1 MLSELFI
8 KNFAIIDEV
17 RIYFNDGLNIL
28 TGETG
33 TGKSIIIN
41 AISLL
46 CGGRSNT
53 SFVGKRGDFS
63 FVEGVFF
70 LSDYEYEFISDKLER
85 LNLDILIDDKL
96 LSVSRT
102 VYKNGRSVSKLN
114 NVVVNNSHLSE
125 IMVGILN
132 ICGQHD
138 SYTLFNRTNF
148 IDILD
153 SFCDDKFNEKLQKVG
168 FIYNEIKKKTLYL
181 KKLKDKVE
189 NFDDNIL
196 ELKDELE
203 TLNSLNLNEL
213 DDLLLESEIERYSN
227 SKDIISHCYS
237 VMELF
242 DSENSDITLF
252 SMLNE
257 INRHLFEI
265 ENDDKSFNCSE
276 SFENTIFDLKEIYS
290 KIKNYYESMYIDE
303 ESLLIL
309 QEKYNLLNDLKRK
322 YKTDKK
328 GLIDLKNNLEE
339 EIFLLEDSKNILH
352 SESKNLKQLK
362 SEYVELS
369 YNISSLRKKT
379 ANSFEKMIEKEL
391 KDLDLKNAI
400 FSIDIIST
408 NKITSIGFD
417 EVKFLISTNKGEELK
432 EISKVASGG
441 EMSRIMLGFKK
452 VLSDRDKISTLV
464 FDEIDAGIS
473 GITAQTVGEKLVD
486 ISRNHQLIVIS
497 HLPQISVLSDT
508 HFVISKET
516 FGNDTL
522 TKVTKADDEEKIME
536 ISRLIGGAN
545 INELTKN
552 QSKEMIKTADDK
564 KVEIRCIK
572 K

>member
-33 TGKSIIIN
+33 AGKSIIIN

-70 LSDYEYEFISDKLER
+70 LSDYEYEFISDKLDR

-114 NVVVNNSHLSE
+114 NVVVNNSHLAE

-148 IDILD
+148 IDVLD

-168 FIYNEIKKKTLYL
+168 FIYGEIKKKTLYL

-189 NFDDNIL
+189 NFDDDIL

-203 TLNSLNLNEL
+203 MLNSLNLDDL
-213 DDLLLESEIERYSN
+213 DDLSLESEIERYSN

-276 SFENTIFDLKEIYS
+276 SFENTIFDLKEVYS

-339 EIFLLEDSKNILH
+339 EIFLLEDSKNILY
-352 SESKNLKQLK
+352 SESQNLKQLK

-369 YNISSLRKKT
+369 NNISSLRKKT

-400 FSIDIIST
+400 FSVDIIST
-408 NKITSIGFD
+408 NKITSTGFD

-473 GITAQTVGEKLVD
+473 GITAQIVGEKLVD
-486 ISRNHQLIVIS
+486 ISKNHQLIVIS

-552 QSKEMIKTADDK
+552 QSKEMIKIADDK

>member
-33 TGKSIIIN
+33 AGKSIIIN

-70 LSDYEYEFISDKLER
+70 LSDYEYEFISDKLDR

-114 NVVVNNSHLSE
+114 NVVVNNSHLAE

-148 IDILD
+148 IDVLD

-168 FIYNEIKKKTLYL
+168 FIYGEIKKKTLYL

-189 NFDDNIL
+189 NFDDDIL

-203 TLNSLNLNEL
+203 MLNSLNLDDL
-213 DDLLLESEIERYSN
+213 DDLSLESEIERYSN

-276 SFENTIFDLKEIYS
+276 SFENTIFDLKEVYS

-303 ESLLIL
+303 EGLLIL

-339 EIFLLEDSKNILH
+339 EIFLLEDSKNILY
-352 SESKNLKQLK
+352 SESQNLKQLK

-369 YNISSLRKKT
+369 NNISSLRKKT

-400 FSIDIIST
+400 FSVDIIST
-408 NKITSIGFD
+408 NKITSTGFD

-473 GITAQTVGEKLVD
+473 GITAQIVGEKLVD
-486 ISRNHQLIVIS
+486 ISKNHQLIVIS

>member
-33 TGKSIIIN
+33 AGKSIIIN

-70 LSDYEYEFISDKLER
+70 LSDYEYEFISDKLDI

-114 NVVVNNSHLSE
+114 NVVVNNSHLAE

-148 IDILD
+148 IDVLD

-168 FIYNEIKKKTLYL
+168 FIYGEIKKKTLYL

-189 NFDDNIL
+189 NFDDDIL

-203 TLNSLNLNEL
+203 RLNSLNLDDL
-213 DDLLLESEIERYSN
+213 DDLSLESEIERYSN

-276 SFENTIFDLKEIYS
+276 SFENTIFDLKEVYS

-339 EIFLLEDSKNILH
+339 EIFLLEDSKNILY
-352 SESKNLKQLK
+352 SESQNLKQLK

-369 YNISSLRKKT
+369 NNISSLRKKT

-400 FSIDIIST
+400 FSVDIIST
-408 NKITSIGFD
+408 NKITSTGFD

-473 GITAQTVGEKLVD
+473 GITAQIVGEKLVD
-486 ISRNHQLIVIS
+486 ISKNHQLIVIS

-552 QSKEMIKTADDK
+552 QSKEMIKIADDK

>member
-33 TGKSIIIN
+33 AGKSIIIN

-70 LSDYEYEFISDKLER
+70 LSDYEYEFISDKLDR

-114 NVVVNNSHLSE
+114 NVVVNNSHLAE

-148 IDILD
+148 IDVLD

-168 FIYNEIKKKTLYL
+168 FIYGEIKKKTLYL

-189 NFDDNIL
+189 NFDDDIL

-203 TLNSLNLNEL
+203 MLNSLNLDDL
-213 DDLLLESEIERYSN
+213 DDLSLESEIERYSN

-276 SFENTIFDLKEIYS
+276 SFENTIFDLKEVYS

-339 EIFLLEDSKNILH
+339 EIFLLEDSKNILY
-352 SESKNLKQLK
+352 SESQNLKQLK

-369 YNISSLRKKT
+369 NNISSLRKKT

-400 FSIDIIST
+400 FSVDIIST
-408 NKITSIGFD
+408 NKITSTGFD

-473 GITAQTVGEKLVD
+473 GITAQIVGEKLVD
-486 ISRNHQLIVIS
+486 ISKNHQLIVIS

>member
-33 TGKSIIIN
+33 AGKSIIIN

-70 LSDYEYEFISDKLER
+70 LSDYEYEFISDKLDR

-114 NVVVNNSHLSE
+114 NVVVNNSHLAE

-148 IDILD
+148 IDVLD

-168 FIYNEIKKKTLYL
+168 FIYGEIKKKTLYL

-189 NFDDNIL
+189 NFDDDIL

-203 TLNSLNLNEL
+203 MLNSLNLDDL
-213 DDLLLESEIERYSN
+213 DDLSLESEIERYSN

-276 SFENTIFDLKEIYS
+276 SFENTIFDLKDVYS

-339 EIFLLEDSKNILH
+339 EIFLLEDSKNILY
-352 SESKNLKQLK
+352 SESQNLKQLK

-369 YNISSLRKKT
+369 NNISSLRKKT

-400 FSIDIIST
+400 FSVDIIST
-408 NKITSIGFD
+408 NKITSTGFD

-473 GITAQTVGEKLVD
+473 GITAQIVGEKLVD
-486 ISRNHQLIVIS
+486 ISKNHQLIVIS

-552 QSKEMIKTADDK
+552 QSKEMIKIADDK